1 MKIRLNQASALLI
14 CAALVV
20 LICAGPAGAQRKYAH
35 YSKKQVAEIIKL
47 IEDNT
52 DVFRKEVDRYLDRSR
67 LDGTRAEDRI
77 NDRVK
82 EFEHATDD
90 LRKDFDRRD
99 SWWESRDHVR
109 RMLDKARP
117 VADIFRRGRFGPALE
132 VEWKRLRR
140 NINRLATTYELPLVG

>member
-1 MKIRLNQASALLI
+1 MHVRLNQAGAMLL
-14 CAALVV
+14 CAALVALV
-20 LICAGPAGAQRKYAH
+20 CASAAKAQRKYAH
-35 YSKKQVAEIIKL
+35 YSKKQVEEIIKL

-67 LDGTRAEDRI
+67 LDGTRTEDRI
-77 NDRVK
+77 NERVK

-117 VADIFRRGRFGPALE
+117 VADIFRRGRFSPALE

-140 NINRLATTYELPLVG
+140 NINRLATTDELTLVG